1 MQSYQKL
8 ISLKPSVKFKMPNNA
23 IMNKIFLS
31 ALITGT
37 LFLMS
42 CSQTDD
48 AVAKQKAELQKLK
61 EQQADLGTKI
71 QKAEEALGKVDSSSA
86 KKEKTK
92 LVAFQPVV
100 PAGFTHF
107 IELQGKIDALNIAMV
122 TPRNGTGGQVKE
134 IFVKKGDMVKK
145 GQLLLK
151 LDNVV
156 LQQQLA
162 TAKQQLA
169 FANNLYDRRKNLWA
183 QQIGSEVELVTAKNQ
198 VDQAQMQ
205 VDLINRQIELTR
217 VYADISGVADVVNI
231 RLGELFTGN
240 NQIQIVNTTD
250 LKAVAQVP
258 ENYLGQVKVG
268 SNVKVVIPELN
279 NKTIDTK
286 ISVTGKTIDPSTR
299 SFYIETKLPYDK
311 QFYPNQVAL
320 IKIQDYTTSN
330 ALTIPVNSLQ
340 NDDKGK
346 YVMVAM
352 KDGSRL
358 VARKKSIKIGMMYGD
373 KVEVLSGIQVGD
385 NIITDGYQG
394 LYDDQP
400 ITTSAL

>member
-1 MQSYQKL
+1 
-8 ISLKPSVKFKMPNNA
+8 MPNYA
-23 IMNKIFLS
+23 IMNKLFLS

-37 LFLMS
+37 IFFTS
-42 CSQTDD
+42 CGQTGDP
-48 AVAKQKAELQKLK
+48 VAKQKAELQKLK
-61 EQQADLGTKI
+61 DQQADLTAKI
-71 QKAEEALGKVDSSSA
+71 QKAEEGLGKVDSSSV

-100 PAGFTHF
+100 PTAFTHF
-107 IELQGKIDALNIAMV
+107 IELQGKIDALNIALV

-151 LDNVV
+151 LDDVV

-169 FANNLYDRRKNLWA
+169 FAKNLYERRKNLWD

-198 VDQAQMQ
+198 VDQAQMS

-240 NQIQIVNTTD
+240 NQLVIVNTSE

-258 ENYLGQVKVG
+258 ENYLEKVKVG

-286 ISVTGKTIDPSTR
+286 ISVTGKTIDASTR
-299 SFYIETKLPYDK
+299 SFYVEAKLPYDK
-311 QFYPNQVAL
+311 QFYPNQIVL
-320 IKIQDYTTSN
+320 IKIQDYTTPK
-330 ALTIPVNSLQ
+330 ALTIPANSLQ

-346 YVMVAM
+346 YVMIAV
-352 KDGSRL
+352 KEGDRL
-358 VARKKSIKIGMMYGD
+358 VARKKPINIGLIYGD
-373 KVEVLSGIQVGD
+373 RVEVLSGIQAGD
-385 NIITDGYQG
+385 NIITEGYQG
-394 LYDDQP
+394 LYDLQP
-400 ITTSAL
+400 ITTSVQ

>member
-1 MQSYQKL
+1 
-8 ISLKPSVKFKMPNNA
+8 MPNNA

-37 LFLMS
+37 VFFMS
-42 CSQTDD
+42 CGQTGD

-61 EQQADLGTKI
+61 DQQADLTAKI
-71 QKAEEALGKVDSSSA
+71 QKAEEGLGKVDSSSV

-92 LVAFQPVV
+92 LIAFQPVTAT
-100 PAGFTHF
+100 PFTHF
-107 IELQGKIDALNIAMV
+107 IELQGKIDALNIALV

-151 LDNVV
+151 LDDVV

-169 FANNLYDRRKNLWA
+169 FAKNLYERRKNLWD

-198 VDQAQMQ
+198 VDQAQMS

-240 NQIQIVNTTD
+240 NQLQIVNTTD

-258 ENYLGQVKVG
+258 ENYLGQVKIG

-279 NKTIDTK
+279 SKTIDTK

-299 SFYIETKLPYDK
+299 SFYIETKLPFDK
-311 QFYPNQVAL
+311 QFYPNQIAL
-320 IKIQDYTTSN
+320 IKIQDYTIPN
-330 ALTIPVNSLQ
+330 ALTIPANSLQ

-346 YVMVAM
+346 YVMVAVQ
-352 KDGSRL
+352 DGNRL
-358 VARKKSIKIGMMYGD
+358 IAKKKSIHIGMIYGD
-373 KVEVLSGIQVGD
+373 RVEVLSGIQVGD
-385 NIITDGYQG
+385 HIITDGYQG
-394 LYDDQP
+394 LYDEQP
-400 ITTSAL
+400 ITTIAQ

>member
-1 MQSYQKL
+1 
-8 ISLKPSVKFKMPNNA
+8 MPNHV

-37 LFLMS
+37 VFFMS
-42 CSQTDD
+42 CGQTGDP
-48 AVAKQKAELQKLK
+48 VAKQKADLQKLK
-61 EQQADLGTKI
+61 DQQAALATKV

-92 LVAFQPVV
+92 LVAFQPVA
-100 PAGFTHF
+100 PAAFTHY
-107 IELQGKIDALNIAMV
+107 IELQGKIDALNIALV

-134 IFVKKGDMVKK
+134 IYVKKGDMVKK

-151 LDNVV
+151 LDDAV

-162 TAKQQLA
+162 TARQQLA
-169 FANNLYDRRKNLWA
+169 VAKNLYERRKNLWA

-198 VDQAQMQ
+198 VDQAQMS
-205 VDLINRQIELTR
+205 VDLISRQIDLTR
-217 VYADISGVADVVNI
+217 VYADISGVADIVNI

-240 NQIQIVNTTD
+240 NQLQIVNTEQ

-279 NKTIDTK
+279 SKTIDTK

-299 SFYIETKLPYDK
+299 SFYIETKLPFDK
-311 QFYPNQVAL
+311 QFYPNQIAL

-346 YVMVAM
+346 YVMIAV
-352 KDGSRL
+352 KDGSRM
-358 VARKKSIKIGMMYGD
+358 VARKKPITIGMMYGD
-373 KVEVLSGIQVGD
+373 KVEVLSGIKTGD
-385 NIITDGYQG
+385 EIITDGYQG

-400 ITTSAL
+400 ITTTAM

>member
-1 MQSYQKL
+1 
-8 ISLKPSVKFKMPNNA
+8 MPNYA
-23 IMNKIFLS
+23 IMNKIFFS

-37 LFLMS
+37 VFFMS
-42 CSQTDD
+42 CGQTGDD
-48 AVAKQKAELQKLK
+48 VAKQKAELQKLK
-61 EQQADLGTKI
+61 DQQAALATKV

-92 LVAFQPVV
+92 LVAFQPVA
-100 PAGFTHF
+100 PTAFTHY
-107 IELQGKIDALNIAMV
+107 IELQGKIDALNIALV

-134 IFVKKGDMVKK
+134 IYVKKGDMVKK

-151 LDNVV
+151 LDDVV

-162 TAKQQLA
+162 TARQQLA

-198 VDQAQMQ
+198 VDQAQMS
-205 VDLINRQIELTR
+205 VDLISRQIDLTR
-217 VYADISGVADVVNI
+217 VYADISGVADIVNI

-240 NQIQIVNTTD
+240 NQLQIVNTEQ

-279 NKTIDTK
+279 SKTIDTK

-311 QFYPNQVAL
+311 QFYPNQIAL
-320 IKIQDYTTSN
+320 IKIQDYTTSS

-346 YVMVAM
+346 YVMIAV
-352 KDGSRL
+352 KDAGRL
-358 VARKKSIKIGMMYGD
+358 VARKKPITIGMMYGD
-373 KVEVLSGIQVGD
+373 KVEVLSGIQTGD
-385 NIITDGYQG
+385 DIITDGYQG

>member
-1 MQSYQKL
+1 
-8 ISLKPSVKFKMPNNA
+8 MPNNA

-31 ALITGT
+31 ALITST
-37 LFLMS
+37 IFFVS
-42 CSQTDD
+42 CGQTGD
-48 AVAKQKAELQKLK
+48 AVAKQKNELQKLK
-61 EQQADLGTKI
+61 EQQVELATKI
-71 QKAEEALGKVDSSSA
+71 QKLEETLGYADSSSS

-92 LVAFQPVV
+92 LVAFQPVA
-100 PAGFTHF
+100 PASFTHY
-107 IELQGKIDALNIAMV
+107 IELQGKIDALNIALV

-134 IFVKKGDMVKK
+134 IYVKKGDMVKK

-151 LDNVV
+151 LDDVV

-162 TAKQQLA
+162 TANQQLA
-169 FANNLYDRRKNLWA
+169 FAKNLYDRRKNLWA
-183 QQIGSEVELVTAKNQ
+183 EQIGSEVELVTAKNQ
-198 VDQAQMQ
+198 EDQAKMS
-205 VDLINRQIELTR
+205 VDLIKRQIELTR

-231 RLGELFTGN
+231 RLGEIFTGN

-250 LKAVAQVP
+250 LKATAQVP

-286 ISVTGKTIDPSTR
+286 ISVTGKTIDASNR
-299 SFYIETKLPYDK
+299 GFYIEAKLPYDK
-311 QFYPNQVAL
+311 QFYPNQIAL
-320 IKIQDYTTSN
+320 IKIQDYTTTN

-346 YVMVAM
+346 YVMVAV

-358 VARKKSIKIGMMYGD
+358 VARKKPITIGLMYGD
-373 KVEVLSGIQVGD
+373 RVQVLSGIQTGD

-400 ITTSAL
+400 ITTSAM

>member
-1 MQSYQKL
+1 
-8 ISLKPSVKFKMPNNA
+8 
-23 IMNKIFLS
+23 MNKLFLS

-37 LFLMS
+37 VFFMS
-42 CSQTDD
+42 CGQTGDP
-48 AVAKQKAELQKLK
+48 VAKQKAELQKLK
-61 EQQADLGTKI
+61 DQQADLTAKI
-71 QKAEEALGKVDSSSA
+71 QKAEEGLGKVDSSSV

-100 PAGFTHF
+100 PTAFTHF
-107 IELQGKIDALNIAMV
+107 IELQGKIDALNIALV

-151 LDNVV
+151 LDDVV

-169 FANNLYDRRKNLWA
+169 FAKNLYERRKNLWD

-198 VDQAQMQ
+198 VDQAQMS

-240 NQIQIVNTTD
+240 NQLVIVNTSE

-258 ENYLGQVKVG
+258 ENYLEKVKVG

-286 ISVTGKTIDPSTR
+286 ISVTGKTIDASTR
-299 SFYIETKLPYDK
+299 SFYVEAKLPYDK
-311 QFYPNQVAL
+311 QFYPNQIVL
-320 IKIQDYTTSN
+320 IKIQDYTTPK
-330 ALTIPVNSLQ
+330 ALTIPANSLQ

-346 YVMVAM
+346 YVMIAV
-352 KDGSRL
+352 KEGDRL
-358 VARKKSIKIGMMYGD
+358 VARKKPINIGLIYGD
-373 KVEVLSGIQVGD
+373 RVEVLSGIQAGD
-385 NIITDGYQG
+385 NIITEGYQG
-394 LYDDQP
+394 LYDLQP
-400 ITTSAL
+400 ITTSVQ

>member
-1 MQSYQKL
+1 
-8 ISLKPSVKFKMPNNA
+8 MPNNA

-37 LFLMS
+37 IFFTS
-42 CSQTDD
+42 CGQTGD
-48 AVAKQKAELQKLK
+48 AVAKQKTELQKLK
-61 EQQADLGTKI
+61 DQQADLSAKI

-92 LVAFQPVV
+92 LIAFQPVAPTV
-100 PAGFTHF
+100 FTHY
-107 IELQGKIDALNIAMV
+107 IELQGKIDALNIALV
-122 TPRNGTGGQVKE
+122 TPRNGAGGQVKE
-134 IFVKKGDMVKK
+134 IYVKKGDMVKK

-151 LDNVV
+151 LDDAV

-169 FANNLYDRRKNLWA
+169 FAKNLYDRRKNLWA

-205 VDLINRQIELTR
+205 IDLINRQIELTR

-250 LKAVAQVP
+250 LKAIAQVP
-258 ENYLGQVKVG
+258 ENYLGKVKVG

-299 SFYIETKLPYDK
+299 SFYIETKLPNDK
-311 QFYPNQVAL
+311 QFYPNQIAL
-320 IKIQDYTTSN
+320 IKIQDYTTPS
-330 ALTIPVNSLQ
+330 ALTIPANSLQ

-346 YVMVAM
+346 YVMVAVQ
-352 KDGSRL
+352 DGNRL
-358 VARKKSIKIGMMYGD
+358 IAKKKSIQIGMIYGD
-373 KVEVLSGIQVGD
+373 RVEVLSGIQAGD
-385 NIITDGYQG
+385 QIITDGYQG
-394 LYDDQP
+394 LYDEQP
-400 ITTSAL
+400 ITTSAQ

>member
-1 MQSYQKL
+1 
-8 ISLKPSVKFKMPNNA
+8 
-23 IMNKIFLS
+23 MNKIFLS
-31 ALITGT
+31 ALVTGT
-37 LFLMS
+37 VFFMS
-42 CSQTDD
+42 CGQTGD
-48 AVAKQKAELQKLK
+48 AASNQKAELTKLK
-61 EQQADLGTKI
+61 EQQADLTAKI
-71 QKAEEALGKVDSSSA
+71 QKLEESLGKADSSSA

-92 LVAFQPVV
+92 LVAFQPVA
-100 PAGFTHF
+100 PTSFTHY
-107 IELQGKIDALNIAMV
+107 IELQGKIDALNIALV

-134 IFVKKGDMVKK
+134 IYVKKGDMVKK

-151 LDNVV
+151 LDDVV

-169 FANNLYDRRKNLWA
+169 FAKNLYDRRKNLWA

-198 VDQAQMQ
+198 ADQAQMS
-205 VDLINRQIELTR
+205 VDLLNRQIELTR

-231 RLGELFTGN
+231 RLGEIFTGN

-250 LKAVAQVP
+250 LKATAQVP
-258 ENYLGQVKVG
+258 ESYLGQVKVG

-286 ISVTGKTIDPSTR
+286 ISVTGKTIDPSNR
-299 SFYIETKLPYDK
+299 GFYIEAKLPYDK

-320 IKIQDYTTSN
+320 IKIQDYTTSD

-346 YVMVAM
+346 YVMIAV
-352 KDGSRL
+352 KDGNRL
-358 VARKKSIKIGMMYGD
+358 VARKKPITIGMMYGD
-373 KVEVLSGIQVGD
+373 RVQVLTGIQTGD
-385 NIITDGYQG
+385 NIITEGYQG
-394 LYDDQP
+394 LYDEQP
-400 ITTSAL
+400 ITTSAM